1 MKLENI
7 IRSQNQIKRGIDIE
21 MVEKMSKAG
30 DREIE
35 RSYFLCAVLDL
46 NFSFVGSQ
54 QRFKV
59 TRDPDFPF
67 TCPLLYIY
75 YIDTEIN

>member
-7 IRSQNQIKRGIDIE
+7 IRSYNQIKRGIDIE

-35 RSYFLCAVLDL
+35 RSYFLC
-46 NFSFVGSQ
+46 
-54 QRFKV
+54 QRQLCL
-59 TRDPDFPF
+59 T
-67 TCPLLYIY
+67 
-75 YIDTEIN
+75 